1 MRRRIVTVV
10 AGLTLASGGVALTAV
25 WGSAAPADP
34 GSPVSA
40 STNDDPHGGFDVV
53 VVAKD
58 DGNYGGSALAANKSG
73 DNGIQLEFTG
83 SD

>member
-25 WGSAAPADP
+25 WGNAAPADP

-53 VVAKD
+53 VAN